1 MSTTASIGIQARLVV
16 HCARRLRRALQWLGI
31 LLMAAVVSACSDG
44 GNSVNIEQQAIRL
57 TTERSTVPLD
67 VDVPEP
73 GLSWQL
79 PGVERQYAYQI
90 AVASDAALI
99 ADEQADVWDS
109 GQVVSAVQTDVP
121 YQGPELASNATYFW
135 AVRIWVADDGSPG
148 PWSEPA
154 RFETGLFSA
163 ADWSATWLG
172 RDNPPATPA
181 LGEQAPAP
189 LLRKA
194 FTLDGSIARA
204 RLRIVGLGHYVAY
217 INGRRVGSQ
226 VLDPP
231 PTAFDVTALYA
242 THDVTDLLQ
251 AGENAIGVVLGRGYF
266 SAPAGSA
273 SLSGFDLFQLGG
285 ATWHSEPRLLAQ
297 LDVTYDNGT
306 TARIVSDGSWAMAD
320 APMIDAAWEGEH
332 YDARLEQ
339 PGWSD
344 TGFDDAGWTP
354 APEQAAPT
362 RKTLAMAMEPIQV
375 AETLPAVS
383 SGAPAPGVTVY
394 DFGRTIAGWA
404 QITVTGTA
412 GTTITLTYG
421 ETLNQDGTVATLS
434 DLVHVD
440 SYTLSGRG
448 QEQWEPSF
456 ARHGFRFV
464 QVSVAPS
471 EPVSISVQARVNHT
485 AVASTGTFD
494 SDNALLNTLQRHQ
507 RASLLANLWGFPT
520 DTPWRD
526 RMGWTADAWLFLDSA
541 AFNFDVQR
549 LFRQWLRTYR
559 ESQAPDGSLPVVAPV
574 GAIVPPFANDPSWSG
589 TLVLIVW
596 GVYQHYGDERI
607 LSENYDAMVRWMNL
621 METTIAGS
629 GNLHRG
635 FSFGDW
641 AAPGSEA
648 NGATALVPP
657 EGSALTA
664 SADLYQEARTLAR
677 IAAVL
682 GHPEDTAR
690 FDALADK
697 IKTAFNARYFDTT
710 ANVYRT
716 GNGTEYRQTSNLMP
730 LAYGLVPADHEEA
743 VYANLVADIRAR
755 GDHLNTGAIG
765 TKQLLPV
772 LTERGD
778 TELAYTLATQTTYPS
793 WGYWVD
799 RGATSSWETWSHTGP
814 MQSQNHAFLGTF
826 DDWLYKYL
834 AGINATE
841 PGYTAVRIKPFIP
854 VELMRASASIHTPR
868 GTIKSQWQRGDGV
881 IELTVTIPGNT
892 SAEVHVPA
900 STVDVV
906 SITGG
911 SGAELLRREDD
922 HAIYR
927 TKAGEHS
934 FKVQLGD

>member
-1 MSTTASIGIQARLVV
+1 MKL
-16 HCARRLRRALQWLGI
+16 
-31 LLMAAVVSACSDG
+31 
-44 GNSVNIEQQAIRL
+44 EQQAIQL
-57 TTERSTVPLD
+57 TTESAAEPLD

-73 GLSWQL
+73 RLSWQL
-79 PGVERQYAYQI
+79 PGVERQYAYQV
-90 AVASDAALI
+90 AVASDASLI
-99 ADEQADVWDS
+99 VAEQADVWDS
-109 GQVVSAVQTDVP
+109 GQVESAEQKNVP
-121 YQGPELASNATYFW
+121 YLGPALASNTTYYW
-135 AVRIWVADDGSPG
+135 AVRIWVADDEPPG

-163 ADWSATWLG
+163 SDWSATWLG

-189 LLRKA
+189 LLRKQ
-194 FTLDGSIARA
+194 FTLDDSITRA

-231 PTAFDVTALYA
+231 PTAFDATALYA
-242 THDVTDLLQ
+242 THDVTELLR
-251 AGENAIGVVLGRGYF
+251 AGENAIGVMLGRGYF

-273 SLSGFDLFQLGG
+273 AISGFDLFQLGA

-297 LDVTYDNGT
+297 LDVTYEDGT
-306 TARIVSDGSWAMAD
+306 TARIASDGSWAMAD

-339 PGWSD
+339 PGWSEA
-344 TGFDDAGWTP
+344 GFDDSGWTT

-362 RKTLAMAMEPIQV
+362 RKTLAMAMEPIEI
-375 AETLPAVS
+375 AETLPAIS
-383 SGAPAPGVTVY
+383 SSTPAPGVTVY

-404 QITVTGTA
+404 QITTTGTA
-412 GTTITLTYG
+412 GTTITITYG
-421 ETLNQDGTVATLS
+421 ETRNPDGTVATLG

-440 SYTLSGRG
+440 SYTLSGRD
-448 QEQWEPSF
+448 EERWEPSF

-464 QVSVAPS
+464 QASAAPS
-471 EPVSISVQARVNHT
+471 APAAFTVQARVNHT
-485 AVASTGTFD
+485 AVASTGAFD
-494 SDNALLNTLQRHQ
+494 SDNALLNTLQRNQ

-574 GAIVPPFANDPSWSG
+574 GAIVPPFMNDPSWSG
-589 TLVLIVW
+589 TIVLIAW
-596 GVYQHYGDERI
+596 GVYQHYGDVRV
-607 LSENYDAMVRWMNL
+607 LSENYDAMVQWMDL

-641 AAPGSEA
+641 ASPGSEA
-648 NGATALVPP
+648 NGAAALPP
-657 EGSALTA
+657 TEGTALTA
-664 SADLYQEARTLAR
+664 NADLYQEARTLAR

-682 GHPEDTAR
+682 DRPGDTAR
-690 FDALADK
+690 FDAMADR
-697 IKTAFNARYFDTT
+697 IKDAFNARFFDAT
-710 ANVYRT
+710 ANIYRT
-716 GNGTEYRQTSNLMP
+716 GMGTEYRQTSNLMP
-730 LAYGLVPADHEEA
+730 LAYGLVPADREEA

-778 TELAYTLATQTTYPS
+778 VELAYTLATQTTYPS
-793 WGYWVD
+793 WGYWVEE
-799 RGATSSWETWSHTGP
+799 GATSSWETWSHTGP

-834 AGINATE
+834 AGLSATE
-841 PGYTAVRIKPFIP
+841 PGYAAVRIKPFTP
-854 VELMRASASIHTPR
+854 MGLMQASASIDTPR
-868 GTIKSQWQRGDGV
+868 GVLHSQWQRSEGAL
-881 IELTVTIPGNT
+881 ELTVTIPGNT
-892 SAEVHVPA
+892 AAEVHVPA
-900 STVDVV
+900 RPGDEV
-906 SITGG
+906 SAAGDGG
-911 SGAELLRREDD
+911 TELLRRED
-922 HAIYR
+922 AYAVYR
-927 TKAGEHS
+927 AGAGTHS
-934 FKVQLGD
+934 FKVGINK